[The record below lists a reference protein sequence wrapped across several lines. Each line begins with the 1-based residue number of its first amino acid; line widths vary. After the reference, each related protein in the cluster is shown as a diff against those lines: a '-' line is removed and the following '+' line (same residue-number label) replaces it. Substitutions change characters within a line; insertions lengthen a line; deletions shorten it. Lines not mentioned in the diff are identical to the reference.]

1 LHVKAINVVC
11 NLLASHDLDPRYRSA
26 DAKAR
31 IATLYLPLINIVID
45 CLPQLYDPATEA
57 QSAQQQVLSGAASR
71 DDASRG
77 IDQTVA
83 MAIAGSSVYGVPG
96 ESASTVLEVS
106 VFENAIL
113 HFANFSV
120 FKTGNGH
127 FLQPSLYSLDMG
139 CKTAYSVTEK
149 TIVIFCS
156 NLLAG

>member
-1 LHVKAINVVC
+1 MVC

-26 DAKAR
+26 EAKAR

-83 MAIAGSSVYGVPG
+83 MAIAGSSVYGAPG
-96 ESASTVLEVS
+96 ESTSTVLEVT
-106 VFENAIL
+106 VLRNVLL
-113 HFANFSV
+113 HFAKINV
-120 FKTGNGH
+120 FK
-127 FLQPSLYSLDMG
+127 
-139 CKTAYSVTEK
+139 
-149 TIVIFCS
+149 
-156 NLLAG
+156 